1 MKIFHSRILFTLLA
15 FFLIQTMA
23 YAATLYVKTDGGND
37 LNPGTSWAGAKKTVQ
52 AAINVANAGDQIWVA
67 AGTYNEHI
75 VNKQVGNV
83 AVDMGIYGGF
93 AGTETFLSQR
103 NIETNITVLHG
114 TNNGIVVTIN
124 NAAGRETRIDG
135 FYITGGNKS
144 STPGDPGGGINITG
158 SAPTIANNII
168 KGNLSYGI
176 GAGVSIRYF
185 QPLPGGGAGYPLIV
199 NNKIVDN
206 FIYEFAGDGGGI
218 GIVGSS
224 PEIRNNVIARN
235 QANQNGG
242 GICMW
247 EDSAPVIANNFIIA
261 NVSNILDGG
270 SDMNYGGGGIFAS
283 SFYQNGT
290 PCDECISAPKI
301 FNNVI
306 AANGA
311 LKGGGLAITDSAI
324 IPSKYGVA
332 LITNNTIAANSGAG
346 IHWATAAPLIRNNL
360 VVNNTWGLEQWNI
373 GTNSPIIAYN
383 NVFGNTLQ
391 GVSTNYEGIS
401 DATGTSGNISADP
414 KLANSRIGDYHIQPN
429 SPCVNAGSSTA
440 ANVDW
445 NDIDGQPRIAGAAVD
460 IGADESDGT
469 VWNVATPVIRVKT
482 DGDDANDGS
491 NWANAKRTLAAGIQ
505 AAAANGGEVWV
516 KAGTYLERITAPA
529 FVHLYGGFAGTETQ
543 RSGRSIYANPTI
555 IDGNN
560 VPPVVS
566 FEKAGYLISTLDGFF
581 VQHGG
586 TYVGPPPSLPIVT
599 GRYGGRG
606 GGLFIRTSGPTVE
619 NNTIRWNS
627 IGSPY
632 TTLQPFP
639 EGAGIGCFIAHPVI
653 TANSILENENIA
665 LQSNGGGIYCKD
677 SRPWIKQNL
686 IQNNRAVNGAAAY
699 CTASEPVFHANYFNG
714 NTMYYYSGLIAG
726 ATKGAITL
734 YLCRNFVV
742 DGNHISGNIA
752 ATGAGICLPTCFN
765 GKILNNVFSA
775 NRAEQEELATGQG
788 AGIYCIVSQTPSG
801 DHLDDVLIVNNTFV
815 GNIAKDFLFNQG
827 GWGGAMAFD
836 ILEERLVVANNI
848 IAFNSSGIW
857 KQQPQVNPNVPDL
870 IRNDVFDNPEGA
882 GTDYNYVNL
891 AAGAT
896 DISVNPLFANKTG
909 GDYHLQPSSPCIDNG
924 DATIAGLPT
933 TDIDGNTRPKDG
945 DYNGIAKID
954 IGAYEFS
961 QCTGDLQGQDG
972 DVDGMDLVQW
982 RLTPGAITLQ
992 AFASCFGRDDCQ

>member
-1 MKIFHSRILFTLLA
+1 MRRIQSKIFHILIA
-15 FFLIQTMA
+15 FFLIQSTA
-23 YAATLYVKTDGGND
+23 YAAILYVKTTGND
-37 LNPGTSWAGAKKTVQ
+37 ANPGTSWAAAKKTVQ
-52 AAINVANAGDQIWVA
+52 AAITAANAGDQIWVA

-75 VNKQVGNV
+75 VNKQVGEV
-83 AVDMGIYGGF
+83 AVNMAIYGGF
-93 AGTETFLSQR
+93 AGGETSLSER
-103 NIETNITVLHG
+103 NIDANLTVLHG
-114 TNNGIVVTIN
+114 TNNGIVVTIKW
-124 NAAGRETRIDG
+124 AAGRDTRIDG

-144 STPGDPGGGINITG
+144 TTPGDPGGGIHMTA

-176 GAGVSIRYF
+176 GAGISIWGFRTR
-185 QPLPGGGAGYPLIV
+185 PDLEAEYPLIV

-206 FIYEFAGDGGGI
+206 FIYEFAGGGI

-247 EDSAPVIANNFIIA
+247 RNSAPVIANNFIAA
-261 NVSNILDGG
+261 NASNILDGG
-270 SDMNYGGGGIFAS
+270 STMNYGGGGIYACS
-283 SFYQNGT
+283 YYEDGT
-290 PCDECISAPKI
+290 PCTACISAPKI

-311 LKGGGLAITDSAI
+311 LKGGGLAIAS
-324 IPSKYGVA
+324 SNGGVA
-332 LITNNTIAANSGAG
+332 EITNNTIANNSGAG

-373 GTNSPIIAYN
+373 GTNSPVMAYN

-401 DATGTSGNISADP
+401 DATGSSGNISVDP
-414 KLANSRIGDYHIQPN
+414 KLANYRIGDYHIQPN
-429 SPCVNAGSSTA
+429 SPCVNAGSA
-440 ANVDW
+440 AAVGTGW
-445 NDIDGQPRIAGAAVD
+445 TDIDGQPRIASSSVD

-469 VWNVATPVIRVKT
+469 VWNVGTPIIRVKP
-482 DGDDANDGS
+482 DGDDTHDGS
-491 NWANAKRTLAAGIQ
+491 SWDTAKKTLAVGIQ
-505 AAAANGGEVWV
+505 AAVANGGEVWV
-516 KAGTYLERITAPA
+516 RMGTYFERITVPA

-543 RSGRSIYANPTI
+543 RSGRSISANPTI

-586 TYVGPPPSLPIVT
+586 TYVGPPPSLPSVT

-801 DHLDDVLIVNNTFV
+801 DHLDDVLILNNTFV

-909 GDYHLQPSSPCIDNG
+909 GDYHLQPSSPCVDNG
-924 DATIAGLPT
+924 DGTIAGVPT

-945 DYNGIAKID
+945 NYDGIAKID

-961 QCTGDLQGQDG
+961 QCVGDFEGQDG
-972 DVDGMDLVQW
+972 DVDGSDLVQW
-982 RLTPGAITLQ
+982 RLNPGAITLQ
-992 AFASCFGRDDCQ
+992 AFAACFGRDDCQ